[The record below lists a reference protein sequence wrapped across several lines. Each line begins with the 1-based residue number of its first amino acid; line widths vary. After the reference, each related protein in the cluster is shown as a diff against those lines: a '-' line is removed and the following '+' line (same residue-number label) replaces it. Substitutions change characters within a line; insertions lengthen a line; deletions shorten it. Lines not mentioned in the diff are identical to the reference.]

1 MGGRNGRER
10 TDMRNFFT
18 GWSKKLTA
26 FLVTV
31 GVILLNKQL
40 DLGLGDND
48 IYAISGGL
56 GAYTV
61 GQGLSDF
68 GKGKAVVENGLKPKA

>member
-1 MGGRNGRER
+1 M
-10 TDMRNFFT
+10 
-18 GWSKKLTA
+18 
-26 FLVTV
+26 VTI

-40 DLGLGDND
+40 DLGLGEND
-48 IYAISGGL
+48 IYAITGGL

-68 GKGKAVVENGLKPKA
+68 GKGKAIVENGKPKV

>member
-1 MGGRNGRER
+1 
-10 TDMRNFFT
+10 MRSFFSN
-18 GWSKKLTA
+18 WSKKLSA
-26 FLVTV
+26 FLATV

-40 DLGLGDND
+40 DLGLGEND
-48 IYAISGGL
+48 IYAITGGL

-68 GKGKAVVENGLKPKA
+68 GKGKAVVENGNKTKV

>member
-1 MGGRNGRER
+1 
-10 TDMRNFFT
+10 MRNFFT